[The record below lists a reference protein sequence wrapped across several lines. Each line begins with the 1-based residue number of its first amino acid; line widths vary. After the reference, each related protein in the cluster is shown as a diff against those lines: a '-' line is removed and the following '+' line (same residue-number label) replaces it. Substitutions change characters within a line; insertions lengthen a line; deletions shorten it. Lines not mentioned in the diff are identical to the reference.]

1 MITIPVGLAARSY
14 RILVGPGVLAAAGP
28 ELAGLRV
35 GRRVAVVSYPA
46 IMGLH
51 GRAVVGSLRSAGF
64 DTTEILLPE
73 GERAKT
79 LDVARQGWDRLLE
92 AGCDRTSTV
101 VALGGGAV
109 GDLAGFV
116 AATYMRGI
124 NFVQVPTTLLAQVD
138 ASIGGK
144 TAIDHP
150 RAKNLI
156 GAFHQPRFVLV
167 DPAVLTT
174 LPEPE
179 FRSGLAEV
187 IKHGIVLDADYFADL
202 EECLPALLRRD
213 LPTLERVV
221 AGFAAATYMR
231 GVNLVQLPTT
241 LLAQVDASS
250 GGKTAIDHPRAK
262 NLIGSFYQPRLVL
275 ADTAALLT
283 LPERELRSGLAEVI
297 KHGIVLDAAYF
308 DEVERDSAALVKRD
322 PATLERIVAGSCR
335 LKASVVERDEQEA
348 ELRHVLNY
356 GHTIGHAIEAVTGYR
371 RFAHGEAVSLGI
383 AAEAGIAERLGLA
396 KPGVRARQVR
406 LLEAVGLPVRGV
418 GEAPSLVVEALSRD
432 KKSRDGRVPFVLA
445 PEIGAFRLVFD
456 VPTPTI
462 LDALAELG

>member
-1 MITIPVGLAARSY
+1 MIDVPVNLGTRSY
-14 RILVGPGVLAAAGP
+14 RIVIGVGALSAIGA
-28 ELAGLRV
+28 ELARLKV
-35 GRRVAVVSYPA
+35 GRKVALVTDPAILALHGAVVTQ
-46 IMGLH
+46 
-51 GRAVVGSLRSAGF
+51 SLGAASF
-64 DTTEILLPE
+64 DVTTVLLPE

-79 LDVARQGWDRLLE
+79 LDVAASTWERFLD
-92 AGCDRTSTV
+92 AGLNRSSTV

-109 GDLAGFV
+109 GDLAGFA
-116 AATYMRGI
+116 AATYMRGA
-124 NFVQVPTTLLAQVD
+124 NLVQLPTTLLAQVD

-156 GAFHQPRFVLV
+156 GA
-167 DPAVLTT
+167 
-174 LPEPE
+174 
-179 FRSGLAEV
+179 
-187 IKHGIVLDADYFADL
+187 
-202 EECLPALLRRD
+202 
-213 LPTLERVV
+213 
-221 AGFAAATYMR
+221 
-231 GVNLVQLPTT
+231 
-241 LLAQVDASS
+241 
-250 GGKTAIDHPRAK
+250 
-262 NLIGSFYQPRLVL
+262 FYQPRLVL

-308 DEVERDSAALVKRD
+308 DEVERDSAALMKRE

-396 KPGVRARQVR
+396 EPATRARQLR

-418 GEAPSLVVEALSRD
+418 GEAPERVVEALARD
-432 KKSRDGRVPFVLA
+432 KKAKDGRVPFVLA

-456 VPTPTI
+456 VPRTVI
-462 LDALAELG
+462 RDALAELG

>member
-1 MITIPVGLAARSY
+1 
-14 RILVGPGVLAAAGP
+14 
-28 ELAGLRV
+28 
-35 GRRVAVVSYPA
+35 
-46 IMGLH
+46 
-51 GRAVVGSLRSAGF
+51 
-64 DTTEILLPE
+64 
-73 GERAKT
+73 
-79 LDVARQGWDRLLE
+79 
-92 AGCDRTSTV
+92 

-109 GDLAGFV
+109 GDLAGFA

-124 NFVQVPTTLLAQVD
+124 GVVQAPTTLLAQVD

-156 GAFHQPRFVLV
+156 GAFHQPR
-167 DPAVLTT
+167 
-174 LPEPE
+174 
-179 FRSGLAEV
+179 
-187 IKHGIVLDADYFADL
+187 
-202 EECLPALLRRD
+202 
-213 LPTLERVV
+213 
-221 AGFAAATYMR
+221 
-231 GVNLVQLPTT
+231 
-241 LLAQVDASS
+241 
-250 GGKTAIDHPRAK
+250 
-262 NLIGSFYQPRLVL
+262 LVL
-275 ADTAALLT
+275 SDTAALLT
-283 LPERELRSGLAEVI
+283 LPEREFRSGLAEVI

-308 DEVERDSAALVKRD
+308 DEVERDAAALMKRD

-356 GHTIGHAIEAVTGYR
+356 GHTIGHGIEAVTGYR

-396 KPGVRARQVR
+396 RPGVRARQVR

-456 VPTPTI
+456 VPTSTI